1 MPTSSKHRADPAR
14 QKRSA
19 RPTAKSAIRRP
30 PGQPSQHQV
39 ERLAAASA
47 ARKRRMLRLG
57 IWILIGLGAL
67 GGLFAAFVS
76 GSKSSDPHGGSG
88 PTYVVGNPGP
98 GAPAPPVSLP
108 TTLGSSFDL
117 AAYRG
122 QRVLLYFQE
131 GVTCQPCWTQL
142 QGIDAN
148 LAAFR
153 ALGITEVASIAID
166 PTSAL
171 REMAASNNITTPV
184 LSDSTGVVSD
194 AYHANDY
201 GMMGTSED
209 GHSFVLVGRSGKI
222 LWRADFGGPPNYTM
236 YVPVRNLI
244 SDLRADLAHARP

>member
-14 QKRSA
+14 QQPSA
-19 RPTAKSAIRRP
+19 KPAAKSAIRRP
-30 PGQPSQHQV
+30 LDQPSQRQAQ
-39 ERLAAASA
+39 RLGAASA
-47 ARKRRMLRLG
+47 ARKRRILRFG
-57 IWILIGLGAL
+57 IWTLIGLGAL
-67 GGLFAAFVS
+67 GGLYAAFNS

-88 PTYVVGNPGP
+88 PTYVVGSPGP

-108 TTLGSSFDL
+108 TTSGGTFDL

-166 PTSAL
+166 PASAL
-171 REMAASNNITTPV
+171 RTMAASNNITTPV
-184 LSDSTGVVSD
+184 LADSTGVVSD

-209 GHSFVLVGRSGKI
+209 GHSFVLVGRTGKI

-236 YVPVRNLI
+236 YVPVTSLL
-244 SDLRADLAHARP
+244 SDLRAGVAHARP

>member
-14 QKRSA
+14 QLRA
-19 RPTAKSAIRRP
+19 AIPAAKSVTRRP
-30 PGQPSQHQV
+30 VGQPSQRQAQ
-39 ERLAAASA
+39 RLAAASA

-57 IWILIGLGAL
+57 IWVLVGLGAL
-67 GGLFAAFVS
+67 GGLFVAFVS
-76 GSKSSDPHGGSG
+76 GGSGGSG
-88 PTYVVGNPGP
+88 PTYVVGSPGP
-98 GAPAPPVSLP
+98 GSPAPPVRLP
-108 TTLGSSFDL
+108 TTSGGTFDL

-148 LAAFR
+148 LPAFR

-171 REMAASNNITTPV
+171 RTMAASNAISTPV
-184 LSDSTGVVSD
+184 LADPTGVVSD
-194 AYHANDY
+194 AYHTNSY

-209 GHSFVLVGRSGKI
+209 GHSFVLVGRSGQI

-236 YVPVRNLI
+236 YVPVKKLLA
-244 SDLRADLAHARP
+244 DLRAGLAHVRP